1 MGNLTVYFAG
11 VCTHLREFTSRETEH
26 RVVLINAREGKEING
41 RKIVG
46 HEATLRYLDPQGTP
60 QHEPLN
66 GVRITIKN
74 PSHTGI
80 VYDKSFFTCIP
91 RLTTHAPKV
100 MSLSLDVAKGHDPNL
115 VAAYFDIPAG
125 RLIAGADSNDASV
138 AVLNIATDGDPI
150 LSIEHFPTHPAG
162 PRTTELLLP
171 PNAHI
176 QLENVGP
183 GRAQG
188 DGPHDFLLNL
198 LVAQVIPPDA
208 TWPTTRADCK
218 LDVALPF
225 PSNTVD
231 PGCSNSN
238 YP

>member
-1 MGNLTVYFAG
+1 MGNLTVYFVG

-41 RKIVG
+41 RKIVR
-46 HEATLRYLDPQGTP
+46 HDATLRYLDPQGTP

-74 PSHTGI
+74 PSTTGL

-91 RLTTHAPKV
+91 RLTAYAPNV

-115 VAAYFDIPAG
+115 AAAYFDVTAG
-125 RLIAGADSNDASV
+125 RFIAGADSNDASV
-138 AVLNIATDGDPI
+138 AVLNIPTDGDPI

-162 PRTTELLLP
+162 AITKEIPLP

-218 LDVALPF
+218 LDVAVPF

>member
-1 MGNLTVYFAG
+1 MGSLTVYFVG
-11 VCTHLREFTSRETEH
+11 ICSHLREFTSVETEH

-41 RKIVG
+41 HKIVG
-46 HEATLRYLDPQGTP
+46 HVATLRYLDAKGTP
-60 QHEPLN
+60 RHEPLN

-74 PSHTGI
+74 PSATPLT
-80 VYDKSFFTCIP
+80 YDKSFFTCLP
-91 RLTTHAPKV
+91 RLTAYAQDVIT
-100 MSLSLDVAKGHDPNL
+100 LSLDVAKGHDPNL

-125 RLIAGADSNDASV
+125 NLIAGADANDASV
-138 AVLNIATDGDPI
+138 AVLTVPTDGDPI
-150 LSIEHFPTHPAG
+150 LSIEPFPGHHSNASAREIP
-162 PRTTELLLP
+162 LP

-183 GRAQG
+183 GLRHG
-188 DGPHDFLLNL
+188 EGPHDFLLNL
-198 LVAQVIPPDA
+198 LVAQVIPPKA

-225 PSNTVD
+225 PGNTVD

>member
-1 MGNLTVYFAG
+1 MGNLTVYFVG
-11 VCTHLREFTSRETEH
+11 ICTHLREFTSRETEH

-41 RKIVG
+41 RTIVQ
-46 HEATLRYLDPQGTP
+46 HEATLRYLDLERTP
-60 QHEPLN
+60 RHEPLN

-74 PSHTGI
+74 PSTTDI
-80 VYDKSFFTCIP
+80 AYDKSFFTCIP
-91 RLTTHAPKV
+91 RLTTYAPNI

-115 VAAYFDIPAG
+115 VAAYFDITAG
-125 RLIAGADSNDASV
+125 RLIAGADANDASV
-138 AVLNIATDGDPI
+138 AVLNVPTDGNPI
-150 LSIEHFPTHPAG
+150 LSIETFPGHPNGQA
-162 PRTTELLLP
+162 TKQILLP
-171 PNAHI
+171 PDAHI

-183 GRAQG
+183 GLG
-188 DGPHDFLLNL
+188 HGEGPHDFLLNL

-225 PSNTVD
+225 RGNTVD